1 MFVVDGNNLHACI
14 NKFQLNMCEVPRHAL
29 TRRLNNELGVLPFK
43 VLLLYMHKTY
53 LKCTV
58 DDAGTLFSSQLD
70 DSYVW

>member
-14 NKFQLNMCEVPRHAL
+14 NKFQLNTCQVPRHAP

-43 VLLLYMHKTY
+43 VLLYMHKTY

>member
-1 MFVVDGNNLHACI
+1 MFVVNGNNLHACI
-14 NKFQLNMCEVPRHAL
+14 DKFQLNTCEVSRHAL

-58 DDAGTLFSSQLD
+58 DDTGTIFSSQLD

>member
-1 MFVVDGNNLHACI
+1 MFVVNGNNLHACI
-14 NKFQLNMCEVPRHAL
+14 DKFQLNTCEVPRHAL

-43 VLLLYMHKTY
+43 VLLLCMHKTY

-58 DDAGTLFSSQLD
+58 DDTGTLFSSQLD